1 MTSHHGWT
9 TSFMMIQKLWWS
21 LEHGFVSNDIIP
33 NENSNVNLE
42 TFSLSLSPG
51 WEEEQSGLPSQD
63 EVPGC
68 RATAFRRDL
77 QNPDDE
83 GREVLPQQSL
93 KVNVQ
98 QMLRMATAD
107 QHRHR
112 QLQVPGVERGQER
125 MQTESESAGSVEGA
139 PKDSKTMKGHSCK
152 LYIHNRDCVL
162 R

>member
-1 MTSHHGWT
+1 MVFDSSYQT
-9 TSFMMIQKLWWS
+9 TSFQTKARMLILK
-21 LEHGFVSNDIIP
+21 HF
-33 NENSNVNLE
+33 
-42 TFSLSLSPG
+42 FSLSPG
-51 WEEEQSGLPSQD
+51 WKEEQPGLPPQD

-112 QLQVPGVERGQER
+112 QLQIPGVERGQER
-125 MQTESESAGSVEGA
+125 MQTESESAGSIEGA
-139 PKDSKTMKGHSCK
+139 P
-152 LYIHNRDCVL
+152 
-162 R
+162 